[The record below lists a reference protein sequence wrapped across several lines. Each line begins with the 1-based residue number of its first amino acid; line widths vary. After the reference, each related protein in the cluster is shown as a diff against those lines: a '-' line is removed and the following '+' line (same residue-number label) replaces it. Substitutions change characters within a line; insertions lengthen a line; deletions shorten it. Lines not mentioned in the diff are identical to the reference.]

1 MSNQN
6 LKDVTASGVI
16 MRIHRWL
23 VKRRGGKKSLSKA
36 ANANFQPGNLSPC
49 NISSL
54 PASCMTTL
62 TTLTTVNENQDFNKR
77 LISKMY

>member
-23 VKRRGGKKSLSKA
+23 VKRGGGNLSKA
-36 ANANFQPGNLSPC
+36 ANANFQPGNLSLC
-49 NISSL
+49 NRSSL

-62 TTLTTVNENQDFNKR
+62 TTLTAVNENQDFNKR
-77 LISKMY
+77 QISKIY